1 MDSRTVDCQPSID
14 VASHHPAHP
23 ADRLKAQMN
32 DPQLPRV
39 LAPVVTP
46 FSQDLEIDTPRFLAH
61 CDQLVQLGAG
71 LTLFGTN
78 SEANSLALSE
88 RAGLLEA
95 VLAHGVPTKLLMVGT
110 GTCSIPETVD
120 LTKEA
125 VQAGCPRALILPT
138 FFYKNQTTSG
148 IVAYFSE
155 VIERVADK
163 RLRLYLYNIPSLSG
177 VSISI
182 EVVRQLADRYPTA
195 IAGLKDSS
203 GDWATTQALLQE
215 AVGRGLD
222 VYVGSERFL
231 LQALAAGG
239 RGCISATANVNARA
253 IVDLANNPECPD
265 ADDKQRGLAATRA
278 AFEDSGPLIPV
289 VKANLALRY
298 GHEGWR
304 RVRPPLQP
312 MS

>member
-1 MDSRTVDCQPSID
+1 
-14 VASHHPAHP
+14 
-23 ADRLKAQMN
+23 MN
-32 DPQLPRV
+32 KIQLPRV
-39 LAPVVTP
+39 LVPVVTP
-46 FSQDLEIDTPRFLAH
+46 FAPDLEIDMTRFLAH
-61 CDQLVQLGAG
+61 CEELVSAGAG

-88 RAGLLEA
+88 RADVLAA
-95 VLAHGVPTKLLMVGT
+95 VLAHGISTELLMAGT
-110 GTCSIPETVD
+110 GTCSIPETVT

-125 VQAGCPRALILPT
+125 VRAGCPGVLILPT
-138 FFYKNQTTSG
+138 FFYKGQTTAG

-155 VIERVADK
+155 VIERVADE
-163 RLRLYLYNIPSLSG
+163 RLRIYLYNIPSLTG

-182 EVVRQLADRYPTA
+182 EVVSQLAGRYPTA

-203 GDWATTQALLQE
+203 GDWATTQALMQE

-253 IVDLANNPECPD
+253 IVDLANNPESAD
-265 ADDKQRGLAATRA
+265 ADDKQRGLAAMRA
-278 AFEDSGPLIPV
+278 AFENSGSLIPV

-298 GHEGWR
+298 AHDGWR
-304 RVRPPLQP
+304 RVRPPLQAI
-312 MS
+312 S